1 MTLTAGTPDEIALR
15 NPDGVTRY
23 PFRRLFFV
31 AVRR

>member
-1 MTLTAGTPDEIALR
+1 MALAAGAPDEITLR
-15 NPDGVTRY
+15 SPDGVTRY